1 MINQQP
7 SLQSTL
13 KFMELSNGKMSLRLE
28 IDKDTFWQLTRIAA
42 KDEQHVEEWL
52 ETYLPGV
59 ADLLERNSSK

>member
-1 MINQQP
+1 
-7 SLQSTL
+7 
-13 KFMELSNGKMSLRLE
+13 MELPNGKMSLRLE
-28 IDKDTFWQLTRIAA
+28 IDKSTFWQLTRIAA